1 MFITMFSVMWLC
13 FIAHSL
19 SLWTESHLFT
29 YIFTAEKE
37 SGVQWSVAI
46 GEDYRNGERLVLK
59 HSKVMLSL
67 NRAALSLHSCLL
79 TLTNQF
85 EGCTFLA
92 NKVFS
97 WKLFLHIAATLARRR
112 YTHPCLKLASQ
123 TCYGKT
129 CQGLKFLSRDGHKRT
144 DFMETVKGLS
154 KIIL

>member
-1 MFITMFSVMWLC
+1 MTGPF
-13 FIAHSL
+13 
-19 SLWTESHLFT
+19 
-29 YIFTAEKE
+29 
-37 SGVQWSVAI
+37 
-46 GEDYRNGERLVLK
+46 
-59 HSKVMLSL
+59 
-67 NRAALSLHSCLL
+67 LL

-85 EGCTFLA
+85 GGCTFLA

-112 YTHPCLKLASQ
+112 HTHPWLKLASQ

>member
-1 MFITMFSVMWLC
+1 MFSVMWLC
-13 FIAHSL
+13 FIAHSF

-29 YIFTAEKE
+29 YLFAAEKE

-112 YTHPCLKLASQ
+112 HTHPCLKLVSQ

>member
-1 MFITMFSVMWLC
+1 MFSVMWLC
-13 FIAHSL
+13 FIAHSF

-29 YIFTAEKE
+29 YLFTAEKE

-67 NRAALSLHSCLL
+67 TGPFLL

-85 EGCTFLA
+85 GGCTFLA

-112 YTHPCLKLASQ
+112 HTHPYLKLASQ

>member
-1 MFITMFSVMWLC
+1 MFSVMWLC
-13 FIAHSL
+13 FTAHSF

-29 YIFTAEKE
+29 YLFTAEKE

-67 NRAALSLHSCLL
+67 TGPFLL

-85 EGCTFLA
+85 GGCTFLA

-112 YTHPCLKLASQ
+112 HTHPYLKLASQ

>member
-1 MFITMFSVMWLC
+1 MALFYCTL
-13 FIAHSL
+13 
-19 SLWTESHLFT
+19 LFT
-29 YIFTAEKE
+29 LDWISSFYLSFHSWERIWRTVV
-37 SGVQWSVAI
+37 SG
-46 GEDYRNGERLVLK
+46 YRGRLQKWRTFSFKTQQGNVVVEQ
-59 HSKVMLSL
+59 SSL
-67 NRAALSLHSCLL
+67 ILALVTGLFLL

-85 EGCTFLA
+85 GGCTFLA

-112 YTHPCLKLASQ
+112 HTHPCLKLASQ

>member
-1 MFITMFSVMWLC
+1 MVSGYRGRLQKWRTFSFKTQQGNFVVEQS
-13 FIAHSL
+13 SL
-19 SLWTESHLFT
+19 IL
-29 YIFTAEKE
+29 A
-37 SGVQWSVAI
+37 
-46 GEDYRNGERLVLK
+46 LVTGPF
-59 HSKVMLSL
+59 
-67 NRAALSLHSCLL
+67 LL

-85 EGCTFLA
+85 GGCTFLA

-112 YTHPCLKLASQ
+112 HTHPCSKLASQ

-154 KIIL
+154 EIIL

>member
-1 MFITMFSVMWLC
+1 MFSVMWLR
-13 FIAHSL
+13 FIAHSF

-29 YIFTAEKE
+29 YLFTAEKE

-67 NRAALSLHSCLL
+67 TGPFLL

-85 EGCTFLA
+85 GGCTFLA

-112 YTHPCLKLASQ
+112 HTHPYLKLASQ

>member
-1 MFITMFSVMWLC
+1 MFVRMFSVIWLC
-13 FIAHSL
+13 FIAHSF

-29 YIFTAEKE
+29 YLFTAEKE

-67 NRAALSLHSCLL
+67 TGPFLL

-85 EGCTFLA
+85 GGCTFLA

-112 YTHPCLKLASQ
+112 HTHPYLKLASQ

>member
-1 MFITMFSVMWLC
+1 MFVRVFSVMWLC
-13 FIAHSL
+13 FIAHSF

-29 YIFTAEKE
+29 YLFTAEKE

-67 NRAALSLHSCLL
+67 TGPFLL
-79 TLTNQF
+79 TLTNQLG
-85 EGCTFLA
+85 GCTFLA
-92 NKVFS
+92 NNVFS

-112 YTHPCLKLASQ
+112 HTHPYLKLASQ

>member
-1 MFITMFSVMWLC
+1 MFSVMWLC
-13 FIAHSL
+13 FIAHSF

-29 YIFTAEKE
+29 YLFTAEKE

-67 NRAALSLHSCLL
+67 TGPFLL

-85 EGCTFLA
+85 GGCTFLA

-112 YTHPCLKLASQ
+112 HTHPCLKLASQ